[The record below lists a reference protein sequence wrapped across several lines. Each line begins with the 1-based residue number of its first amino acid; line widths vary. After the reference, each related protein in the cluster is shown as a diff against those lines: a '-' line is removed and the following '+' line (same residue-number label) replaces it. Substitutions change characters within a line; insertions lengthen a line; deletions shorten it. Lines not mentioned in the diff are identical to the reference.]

1 MKGYKRQIAPP
12 TLWTNRQDSSAT
24 DRASRSGCNEHRDAT
39 PCIEN
44 SPDPPGVK
52 HSGLCAPCLPVHS
65 GMDIAPSYGMRPLAL
80 ATVVAATD
88 LSPSSDIALATGHQ
102 LANAAG
108 AALHV
113 VHVYDSASH
122 GDDAA
127 SARMTLTGSVA
138 EIIRRAGIPEG
149 RAKVHVVAGDPAEA
163 IRAVSAEVRADVI
176 VVGPHR
182 GAAQSGDARRLGG
195 TARAIAV
202 GACAPC
208 LAAVQPLPLPLK
220 RVLVP
225 VDLSDTARG
234 AQLVGLSWA
243 SALRAGAADARQTTL
258 LALHVQHVQHVQ
270 HDGTTRDTQSL
281 ERELDTVRRS
291 AGTWAGVGIEGVTVD
306 GDADVADAIARYAN
320 DQQVDLVVLG
330 TRGLGLDEVERL
342 GSVSG
347 LVVER
352 SPAAVLLVPPSVWRE
367 HLAG

>member
-1 MKGYKRQIAPP
+1 
-12 TLWTNRQDSSAT
+12 
-24 DRASRSGCNEHRDAT
+24 
-39 PCIEN
+39 
-44 SPDPPGVK
+44 
-52 HSGLCAPCLPVHS
+52 
-65 GMDIAPSYGMRPLAL
+65 MDIAPSYGMRPLAL

-113 VHVYDSASH
+113 VHVYDSSSH

-127 SARMTLTGSVA
+127 SARMTLARSVA
-138 EIIRRAGIPEG
+138 DIIRRAGIPEG

-176 VVGPHR
+176 VVGPPR
-182 GAAQSGDARRLGG
+182 GATQSGDARRLGG

-208 LAAVQPLPLPLK
+208 LVAVQPLPLPLK

-258 LALHVQHVQHVQ
+258 LALHVQ